1 MNKKALAQ
9 LIDICYR
16 QAGVKATVL
25 LADRLKDLGYEFATR
40 SGLSISIND
49 MVIPQRKPE
58 ILDHAFEAVT
68 EIDRQYNEGL
78 ITEGEK
84 YNKAVDIWA
93 KATEDVAAEM
103 MREIATTE
111 ITGQGWSAQAD

>member
-1 MNKKALAQ
+1 
-9 LIDICYR
+9 
-16 QAGVKATVL
+16 
-25 LADRLKDLGYEFATR
+25 
-40 SGLSISIND
+40 

-58 ILDHAFEAVT
+58 ILEHAFDAVT

-111 ITGQGWSAQAD
+111 IAAKDGEARQIEALIPFT